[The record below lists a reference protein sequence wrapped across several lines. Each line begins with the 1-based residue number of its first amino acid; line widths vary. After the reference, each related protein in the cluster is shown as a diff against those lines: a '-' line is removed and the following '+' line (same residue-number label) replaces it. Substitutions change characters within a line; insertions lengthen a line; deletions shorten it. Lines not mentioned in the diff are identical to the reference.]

1 MICPAVFGYS
11 WLLNGFSRL
20 VTLEFDEV
28 HHGSSVYPPSDHV
41 TVGDMPPHIQTY
53 RNINKHHITGS
64 YISYILIIVHNIYIY
79 IYKSLHKN
87 TQNIPTY
94 HWTVAFI
101 EGYPLN
107 IPQNHHHLFPT
118 AGATVQGTA
127 CYLAPPPQASM
138 ASLQLSGAT
147 HS

>member
-1 MICPAVFGYS
+1 MICPAVSGYS

-79 IYKSLHKN
+79 INLYTKIHK
-87 TQNIPTY
+87 TSPHIIELWHLLKDIP
-94 HWTVAFI
+94 
-101 EGYPLN
+101 
-107 IPQNHHHLFPT
+107 
-118 AGATVQGTA
+118 
-127 CYLAPPPQASM
+127 
-138 ASLQLSGAT
+138 
-147 HS
+147 